1 MRTIQWMS
9 EILPL
14 YLYCTDVFLFT
25 VLCLWNVHIFELYVD
40 FVWLQWAMK
49 FYQRKCLQENNNW
62 KLNVIKSINNNIKV
76 ELKCKWNEISCITI
90 FVLLLDR
97 LNFVFKAPLL
107 PALVIVDHRD
117 VTTIT
122 CPSGRKIHQV
132 NTLLTEGDCH

>member
-1 MRTIQWMS
+1 M
-9 EILPL
+9 
-14 YLYCTDVFLFT
+14 
-25 VLCLWNVHIFELYVD
+25 N
-40 FVWLQWAMK
+40 
-49 FYQRKCLQENNNW
+49 
-62 KLNVIKSINNNIKV
+62 LNA
-76 ELKCKWNEISCITI
+76 SCITI

-132 NTLLTEGDCH
+132 NTLLTEGDCHLQDIMMHACSQSD